1 MRSPFPP
8 RYFLASVILL
18 SAITAL
24 FAVSTALQTQ
34 REFSRQLEEKGLA
47 LAEALE
53 TSSRNAISSQALVEE
68 MIGQRLLDNARLVDQ
83 LLLSRP
89 PDPEWLR
96 QISAANGLT
105 RIELLDQDGRP
116 WTPRA
121 PPAGMPRM
129 MGRRAFAGHD
139 ADERRAM
146 MMYMWGRRWA
156 PPPAAEGVPTAI
168 RERKFW
174 EGSTFGVALGARS
187 FPGIIAVHADANY
200 VLRFGKEIGVQRQVE
215 ELGRQP
221 GVISIALLDQDLT
234 VLSHSRPDRVGQRE
248 SDPVLK
254 RAFETRRV
262 SARLTMGDGGGQ
274 VYEVVKPLA
283 LGGGRAGLLKM
294 TLSTD
299 SLDRLWWNHRRA
311 AVVLALAALG
321 LGVLGLAAIFYT
333 QHRHLVEVRTLEAEM
348 ERRGSLS
355 TLGNM
360 AAAVAHEIR
369 NPLNAVSMGLQRLRV
384 EFSPAEAEEYCRLL
398 ELVQGEVRRLNTIVE
413 EFLSLAR
420 PLSLKPGR
428 IRVPDLV
435 DEVVRLVETEAEA
448 SGVSIERAIPAAL
461 PTLEADR
468 DRLKQVVLNL
478 TLNAI
483 QAMPQGGA
491 LTLGAAV
498 TDGRLALTVTDTGPG
513 IPPELLHRVFDP
525 YVTSKTKG
533 LGLGLTIARR
543 IVEAHGGTV
552 AVESQPGRGTCFRVT
567 LPLGGAGHE

>member
-1 MRSPFPP
+1 MKSPFPP

-24 FAVSTALQTQ
+24 FAASTALQTQ

-89 PDPEWLR
+89 PDSEWLR

-105 RIELLDQDGRP
+105 RIELLDRDGRP
-116 WTPRA
+116 WIPPA

-129 MGRRAFAGHD
+129 MGRRQFAGPD

-156 PPPAAEGVPTAI
+156 PPPAAESVPTAI

-174 EGSTFGVALGARS
+174 EGSTFGAAVGARS

-200 VLRFGKEIGVQRQVE
+200 VLRFGKEIGVQRQME
-215 ELGRQP
+215 ELGRQA
-221 GVISIALLDQDLT
+221 GVVSIALLDQNLA
-234 VLSHSRPDRVGQRE
+234 VLAHSRPDRVGQQE
-248 SDPVLK
+248 SDPALQN
-254 RAFETRRV
+254 ALETRQVLAHLAMR
-262 SARLTMGDGGGQ
+262 DGRQ
-274 VYEVVKPLA
+274 VYEVVKPLS
-283 LGGGRAGLLKM
+283 LEGGRAGLLKIA
-294 TLSTD
+294 LSTD
-299 SLDRLWWNHRRA
+299 SLDRLWRNHRRA

-333 QHRHLVEVRTLEAEM
+333 QHRHLAEVRMLEAEM
-348 ERRGSLS
+348 ERRESLS
-355 TLGNM
+355 ALGNM

-384 EFSPAEAEEYCRLL
+384 EFSPAEGEEYRRLL

-420 PLSLKPGR
+420 PLSLKPEP
-428 IRVPDLV
+428 IHVPDLV
-435 DEVVRLVETEAEA
+435 DEVVRLVEAEAEA
-448 SGVSIERAIPAAL
+448 SGVRIERAVPTAL

-468 DRLKQVVLNL
+468 DRLKQVILNL
-478 TLNAI
+478 ALNAI
-483 QAMPQGGA
+483 QAMPRGGA
-491 LTLGAAV
+491 LTLSAAV
-498 TDGRLALTVTDTGPG
+498 TDGGVALTVTDSGAG
-513 IPPELLHRVFDP
+513 IPPELMPRVFDP
-525 YVTSKTKG
+525 YVTTKTKG

-543 IVEAHGGTV
+543 IVEAHGGSVT
-552 AVESQPGRGTCFRVT
+552 VESQPGRGTCFRVT
-567 LPLGGAGHE
+567 LPLRGARRE

>member
-1 MRSPFPP
+1 MKSLFPP

-24 FAVSTALQTQ
+24 FAGSTALQTQ

-89 PDPEWLR
+89 PDSEWLR
-96 QISAANGLT
+96 RISAANGLT
-105 RIELLDQDGRP
+105 RIELLDQEGRP
-116 WTPRA
+116 WTPPA
-121 PPAGMPRM
+121 PPAGMPPM
-129 MGRRAFAGHD
+129 MGRRAFAGRD
-139 ADERRAM
+139 AEERRAM
-146 MMYMWGRRWA
+146 MMYVWGRRWA
-156 PPPAAEGVPTAI
+156 PPPPAESVPTAI
-168 RERKFW
+168 RDRTFW
-174 EGSTFGVALGARS
+174 EGSTFGVAVGARS

-200 VLRFGKEIGVQRQVE
+200 VLRFGKEIGIQRQME
-215 ELGRQP
+215 ELGRQA
-221 GVISIALLDQDLT
+221 GVVSIALLDENLEA
-234 VLSHSRPDRVGQRE
+234 LAHSRPDRVGQRE
-248 SDPVLK
+248 SDPALQK
-254 RAFETRRV
+254 ALETRQVLTRL
-262 SARLTMGDGGGQ
+262 ARPDGGAQ
-274 VYEVVKPLA
+274 VYEIVKPLT
-283 LGGGRAGLLKM
+283 LEGGRAGLLKIA
-294 TLSTD
+294 LSTD
-299 SLDRLWWNHRRA
+299 SLDRLWQNHRRA

-333 QHRHLVEVRTLEAEM
+333 QHRHLAEVKTLEAEM
-348 ERRGSLS
+348 ERRESLS
-355 TLGNM
+355 ALGNM

-369 NPLNAVSMGLQRLRV
+369 NPLNAVSMGLQRLSV
-384 EFSPAEAEEYCRLL
+384 EFSPAEGEEYRRLL

-420 PLSLKPGR
+420 PLSLKPEPIQVSG
-428 IRVPDLV
+428 LM
-435 DEVVRLVETEAEA
+435 DEVVRLVEAEA
-448 SGVSIERAIPAAL
+448 GASSIRIERAVPAAL

-498 TDGRLALTVTDTGPG
+498 TDGGLALTVTDSGAG
-513 IPPELLHRVFDP
+513 IPPELMPRVFDP
-525 YVTSKTKG
+525 YVTTKTKG

-543 IVEAHGGTV
+543 IVEAHGGRV

-567 LPLGGAGHE
+567 LPLHGARRE